1 MKKKKL
7 SYILLIILL
16 MFSFTDGVLAK
27 GSAKFKASDFE
38 GSGFGLQDIASSVCS
53 TEVQCTFYSDA
64 SYSKTILSDT
74 TDPDRANTA
83 AATAKSMKITYDKK
97 EDAANRIE
105 NFCTEKAK
113 KKNSSLKDLCGSTTS
128 KDNTTN
134 SNTCKSSD
142 KCFGFYGS
150 TYGTDMATILNLCNS
165 SGSYKATCYY
175 AMDKTSKEN
184 DKLIGPCTNS
194 SSMPVPE
201 DIYYLQ
207 VHIQNGSDTPKTK
220 LGTDVYNSLCAKYTD
235 KNTSIQKICT
245 TDWEKGDD
253 DLNNN
258 QCTYKFAVYKNGQP
272 DTSNSVVFQVIPG
285 NKAFNVN
292 SSEGTELATDESGR
306 GELYFYKQNVYLYS
320 KNSTDTSN
328 FWNQFSNNS
337 CPSLTFCSNGKGS
350 TKWYFESSDTS
361 CSSYGGYKQTL
372 ENGAGEANVSD
383 ESTNYTMGPWF
394 GDAYEK
400 LSCEE
405 LIGDELKG
413 YIQQIVNIIKIV
425 VPILLIVLGT
435 IDFGKAIFVN
445 DEGEMKK
452 AQTKFIKRLII
463 AVAFF
468 LVPTLITVILNIAHS
483 IWPSIEASVCGITF

>member
-1 MKKKKL
+1 MKKNKL
-7 SYILLIILL
+7 YYLLFIILL
-16 MFSFTDGVLAK
+16 MFSFTSGVKASTL
-27 GSAKFKASDFE
+27 KFKAKDFD
-38 GSGFGLQDIASSVCS
+38 GLSFGLQDIALNACS
-53 TEVQCTFYSDA
+53 EDFKCTFYSDE
-64 SYSKTILSDT
+64 SYSKVIQSDIT
-74 TDPDRANTA
+74 VPDRAEQYAVN
-83 AATAKSMKITYDKK
+83 AKSMKIDYSDDK
-97 EDAANRIE
+97 ANDLKSRLGNE
-105 NFCTEKAK
+105 CTEKATK
-113 KKNSSLKDLCGSTTS
+113 KISDLKKICGTKNLVNDVNDSA
-128 KDNTTN
+128 
-134 SNTCKSSD
+134 TCKTSNN
-142 KCFGFYGS
+142 CYGFYGS
-150 TYGTDMATILNLCNS
+150 TYGSDMATILNLCNS
-165 SGSYKATCYY
+165 YGKYSAKCYY
-175 AMDKTSKEN
+175 GMNKESKQTN
-184 DKLIGPCTNS
+184 NLIGPFTS
-194 SSMPVPE
+194 SDKMPTPE

-207 VHIQNGSDTPKTK
+207 IHIESGSPNGK
-220 LGTDVYNSLCAKYTD
+220 LGESTYNSLCSKYTS
-235 KNTSIQKICT
+235 KNTSIYKMCQK
-245 TDWEKGDD
+245 DWSKGDSTQT
-253 DLNNN
+253 NN
-258 QCTYKFAVYKNGQP
+258 QCTYQFAVYKNGKP
-272 DTSNSVVFQVIPG
+272 DTTNSVGFQIIPG

-292 SSEGTELATDESGR
+292 SNEGTELATDESGR

-320 KNSTDTSN
+320 KNSTDTSI

-372 ENGAGEANVSD
+372 ENGAGEAKVSD

-394 GDAYEK
+394 GDTYEK

-452 AQTKFIKRLII
+452 SQTKFIKRLII

-468 LVPTLITVILNIAHS
+468 LVPTLLTLILNIAHN
-483 IWPSIEASVCGITF
+483 IWPSIEASLCGITF